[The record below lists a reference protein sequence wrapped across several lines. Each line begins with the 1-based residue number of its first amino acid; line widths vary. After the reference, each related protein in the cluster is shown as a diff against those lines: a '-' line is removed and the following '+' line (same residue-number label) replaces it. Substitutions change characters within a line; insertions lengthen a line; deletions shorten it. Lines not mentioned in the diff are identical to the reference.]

1 MTNHDIEHMSSSKPY
16 LIRAFYEWIV
26 DNEKTPYLVL
36 NADYPGARVPRQYIE
51 NGRIVLNISMSAVDA
66 LVMDN
71 AKVQFKAS
79 FGGVQQIVL
88 APIAAVMAI
97 YARENGKG
105 MIFAEDESDE
115 IGGWE
120 SSPEHEVVSTKPTH
134 NVKGKD
140 EPNTDPDTPDDAG
153 KGKGK
158 KLPDYLH
165 IIK

>member
-1 MTNHDIEHMSSSKPY
+1 MTDQNIEYMSSSKPY
-16 LIRAFYEWIV
+16 LLRAFYEWIV
-26 DNEKTPYLVL
+26 DNEKTPYVVL
-36 NADYPGARVPRQYIE
+36 NADYPGTKVPRQFIE
-51 NGRIVLNISMSAVDA
+51 NGRIVLNISMRAVDA

-71 AKVQFKAS
+71 AKIQFKAS

-105 MIFAEDESDE
+105 MIFAEDESEDM
-115 IGGWE
+115 GGWE
-120 SSPEHEVVSTKPTH
+120 STPEHEIISTKPTVLKG
-134 NVKGKD
+134 NDEPSTDPKTSDDTNKGK
-140 EPNTDPDTPDDAG
+140 T
-153 KGKGK
+153 K

>member
-1 MTNHDIEHMSSSKPY
+1 MSDIEHMSSSKPY

-36 NADYPGARVPRQYIE
+36 NTDYPGTKVPRQYIE
-51 NGRIVLNISMSAVDA
+51 NGRIVLNISMRAVDA

-71 AKVQFKAS
+71 VKIQFKAS

-88 APIAAVMAI
+88 APIAAVLAI

-105 MIFAEDESDE
+105 MIFSEDESED
-115 IGGWE
+115 IGGWDASPTHEIIATE
-120 SSPEHEVVSTKPTH
+120 SSAFKDSEKTTQTSTQSDDSTKDKP
-134 NVKGKD
+134 
-140 EPNTDPDTPDDAG
+140 
-153 KGKGK
+153 K